1 MKASSKYG
9 SAYPGTAPGTPARA
23 GRRPKVG
30 NSAPATGLKTPT
42 ERDESIDAAGG
53 GVPSATVAQ
62 AAKDVKRGL
71 PDTDR
76 GPEVNRTYQKQK
88 T

>member
-9 SAYPGTAPGTPARA
+9 SAYPGTAPGTPAR
-23 GRRPKVG
+23 GGHR
-30 NSAPATGLKTPT
+30 LKTGKGPEAT
-42 ERDESIDAAGG
+42 PLKMPNERDEAIDPAGG
-53 GVPSATVAQ
+53 SALSATVAQ